1 MEQTF
6 IFGHKK
12 PDTDSVC
19 SAISLSYLKN
29 KLGYNTIPMVLGEIN
44 HETKFVLNYFKIKV
58 PKYLNDVKLQIKDLN
73 YSKGIYINQYNSLY
87 NVYNYMNNNQ
97 ITNVPI
103 VDENQKFLGM
113 TSMKD
118 ITKDLITNDFET
130 LCTSYNNIVEALAGK
145 ELLRFDDKIE
155 GNILVASYKST
166 TFIENVKIDHNT
178 ILIVGDRHSIIEHAI
193 ENKVKLII
201 LTGSSRIKEEH
212 LQKARENKVNIIKT
226 NYFSFKVARTIEL
239 ANYVKNIINN
249 DNIVCFDE
257 LEDVNDF
264 SDLANKTRY
273 SYFPV
278 VNKKNQCLGLIK
290 LADLASKNKKKVIL
304 VDHNEYEQSVDG
316 LEDAEIIEIIDH
328 HKLGNI
334 GTSLPINFRNMPVG
348 STNTIIYLMYKE
360 NHIEIPKEI
369 AGIMLSGIIS
379 DTLLFASPTTTELD
393 KQIGT
398 HLANIAQV
406 NINEFAMEMFK
417 AGSILKGKNYEEILY
432 TDFKTFTISNKK
444 IGVSQISTINVEE
457 FDKASNDYI
466 NLIEKIATN
475 NNYHILILLVTDII
489 NNGSYIYYNKAA
501 EDILNN
507 CFEISEIK
515 EGYYLKG
522 VISRKKQ
529 IIPPIMDF
537 FDKK

>member
-130 LCTSYNNIVEALAGK
+130 LCTSYDNIVEALAGK

-393 KQIGT
+393 KQIGA

>member
-118 ITKDLITNDFET
+118 ITKDLITNDFEI
-130 LCTSYNNIVEALAGK
+130 LCTSYDNIVEALSGK
-145 ELLRFDDKIE
+145 ELLRFNDKIE

-393 KQIGT
+393 KQIGA

>member
-29 KLGYNTIPMVLGEIN
+29 KLGDNTVPMVLGEIN
-44 HETKFVLNYFKIKV
+44 HETKFVLNYFKMPV
-58 PKYLNDVKLQIKDLN
+58 PRYLNDVKLQIKDLN
-73 YSKGIYINQYNSLY
+73 YSKGIYINQYSSLY
-87 NVYNYMNNNQ
+87 NVYNYMNEQQ

-118 ITKDLITNDFET
+118 ITKDLITNDLET
-130 LCTSYNNIVEALAGK
+130 LCTSYDNIIEALSGK

-166 TFIENVKIDHNT
+166 TFIENVKIDNNT
-178 ILIVGDRHSIIEHAI
+178 ILIVGDRHSIIEYAI

-212 LQKARENKVNIIKT
+212 LKRAKENRVNIIKT

-257 LEDVNDF
+257 LEDINDF

-278 VNKKNQCLGLIK
+278 INKNKQCLGLIK
-290 LADLASKNKKKVIL
+290 LADLANKKKKKVIL

-316 LEDAEIIEIIDH
+316 LEEAEIIEIIDH

-360 NHIEIPKEI
+360 NNVTIPKEI
-369 AGIMLSGIIS
+369 AGLMLSGIIS
-379 DTLLFASPTTTELD
+379 DTLLFMSPTTTELD
-393 KQIGT
+393 KKVGKT
-398 HLANIAQV
+398 LAKSAKINISKY
-406 NINEFAMEMFK
+406 AMEMFK

-432 TDFKTFTISNKK
+432 TDFKTFTINNKK
-444 IGVSQISTINVEE
+444 VGVSQVSTINVEE
-457 FDKASNDYI
+457 FDKASSDYI
-466 NLIEKIATN
+466 NLIEKIAAN
-475 NNYHILILLVTDII
+475 NNYHILILLVTDIV

-507 CFEISEIK
+507 CFEIPEIK
-515 EGYYLKG
+515 QGYYLKG